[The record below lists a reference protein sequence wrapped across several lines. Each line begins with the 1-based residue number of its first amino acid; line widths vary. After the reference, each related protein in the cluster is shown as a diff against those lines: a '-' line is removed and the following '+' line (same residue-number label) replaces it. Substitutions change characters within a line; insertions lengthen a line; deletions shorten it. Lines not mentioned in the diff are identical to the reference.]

1 MKKKKKAK
9 HAKLSV
15 RELQQAILKL
25 LKANPR
31 KRYNP
36 KQIARKLKSGNN
48 KDSVQ
53 HALDQLVEARKV
65 ENLGDF
71 KYRYRSGAANQKN
84 LQECEGIVDM
94 TRQGDAFVMTD
105 SLETD
110 VYIPMRHLNT
120 ALHGDRV
127 RVAWWKVPRRKN
139 PEGEV
144 IEVVERATE
153 HFIGT
158 IHFGPRIAVVV
169 PDRMNMPVDIYVPL
183 GKVRNAQDGDK
194 VVVKV
199 VRWTDRRY
207 HAPIGEVTEV
217 LGKPGSHDIEMKA
230 ILINNGFRLSFP
242 KEVLQEANDL
252 STHIDLQEIHRRR
265 DMRDV
270 TTFTIDP
277 EDAKDFDDALSI
289 RRLPNGHIEVGIH
302 IADVTHYVKE
312 HSLLDQEAY
321 KRATSVYLVDRVLPM
336 LPEKL
341 SNELCSLRPHEDK
354 LTFSAVFEFDRR
366 DRVVS
371 RWFGKTVIHSDRRF
385 TYNEAQEIL
394 EKRTGAFAEE
404 LLELNRLAQKLRA
417 RRFRNG
423 SINFETEEVRF
434 RLDEHGVP
442 VEVYVK
448 ERKEAHMLVEDFM
461 LLANREVATYIHE
474 KGKDSQE
481 IPFVYRVHDQPDPVK
496 VEEFARF
503 AKELGFEIDTRS
515 PKTIAQSYNRL
526 AEEAE
531 HNEVLRILEP
541 IAIRTMAKAIYTTNN
556 IGHYGLGFK
565 YYTHFTS
572 PIRRYADVLVHRIL
586 EENLNDKT
594 LRVKKEKLEAQCRH
608 ISAMERR
615 AMDAERE
622 SVKYKQV
629 EYIEKHLGEVFEGV
643 VSGIIDSGF
652 FVQLK
657 ENLCEGMVRFS
668 SMDEPFEVEAG
679 RLRARGVR
687 TGRVIKMG
695 DQLKVKVVD
704 ADPARRQIEMV
715 LWEEKREKTKENPFR
730 QLSTT
735 LKQNHTQ
742 ARDNGATRTKD
753 NSKKKRTNAP
763 KKKSTSRARKSTH
776 RRTK

>member
-1 MKKKKKAK
+1 MKKKKKGK
-9 HAKLSV
+9 PNKLSV

-31 KRYNP
+31 KRYNT
-36 KQIARKLKSGNN
+36 KQIVRKLKSGNN

-65 ENLGDF
+65 ESLGDF
-71 KYRYRSGAANQKN
+71 KYRYRKGAANQEN
-84 LQECEGIVDM
+84 PRECEGIVDM

-105 SLETD
+105 CTETD
-110 VYIPMRHLNT
+110 IYVPMRHLNT

-127 RVAWWKVPRRKN
+127 RVAWWKVRGRKN

-144 IEVVERATE
+144 VEVIERATN

-183 GKVRNAQDGDK
+183 NKVREAADGDK

-207 HAPIGEVTEV
+207 HAPMGEVTEV
-217 LGKPGSHDIEMKA
+217 LGKPESHDIEMKA

-252 STHIDLQEIHRRR
+252 SAHIDLQEIHRRR

-289 RRLPNGHIEVGIH
+289 RRLPNGHVEVGIH

-341 SNELCSLRPHEDK
+341 SNGLCSLRPHEDK

-385 TYNEAQEIL
+385 TYNEAQEVL
-394 EKRTGAFAEE
+394 EKRRGAFAEE
-404 LLELNRLAQKLRA
+404 LLELNRLAKKLRE

-481 IPFVYRVHDQPDPVK
+481 IPFVYRVHDEPDPVK

-515 PKTIAQSYNRL
+515 PKAIARSYNRL

-531 HNEVLRILEP
+531 RNEVLRILEP

-572 PIRRYADVLVHRIL
+572 PIRRYADVLVHRLL

-643 VSGIIDSGF
+643 VSGIIESGF

-668 SMDEPFEVEAG
+668 SMNEPFELESG
-679 RLRARGVR
+679 KLRAKGVR
-687 TGRVIKMG
+687 TGRIIRMG

-715 LWEEKREKTKENPFR
+715 LWEEGDEKEKDTPFQ
-730 QLSTT
+730 QL
-735 LKQNHTQ
+735 LQAQN
-742 ARDNGATRTKD
+742 NGAAHAKNTSKKRRTSS
-753 NSKKKRTNAP
+753 SKKKSAPRTQ
-763 KKKSTSRARKSTH
+763 KSTN